1 MIIFHA
7 KKKKFATKF
16 ENVRFCVRPH
26 CELQLFAA
34 LDANDIRHHP
44 HLELRYRHGDLC
56 STSPLFSK
64 GRIKASKEV
73 KTIISLGMWRVS
85 VMPVGRSSVLSTPV
99 AGSVTSHTRHV
110 VFLIVF
116 SLQPLTEQLHNKRA
130 NSWQER
136 III

>member
-1 MIIFHA
+1 MQR
-7 KKKKFATKF
+7 KLKNVVKKFDK
-16 ENVRFCVRPH
+16 VRFCVRPL

-44 HLELRYRHGDLC
+44 HLELRYRHGDL
-56 STSPLFSK
+56 SAPLHRFFSK

-73 KTIISLGMWRVS
+73 KTIINRGMWRVS
-85 VMPVGRSSVLSTPV
+85 VMPMGRLSV

-116 SLQPLTEQLHNKRA
+116 SLQPLTEQLHNKRS
-130 NSWQER
+130 NS
-136 III
+136 